1 MKLSTSLL
9 FRLVSRFKNYMILRK
24 IEKFL
29 KWGIWFKS
37 RNIKPRI
44 SIWWRET
51 FLVWGKSSQ
60 GSVDRLALVPNCKFH
75 PYSRFEAVSGQL
87 SDQVRPRIPG
97 KAWHWYGFDFGDG
110 QFYKEPGTIY
120 RNNIDQGEF
129 SHSH

>member
-24 IEKFL
+24 IEKFF

-51 FLVWGKSSQ
+51 FLVWGKPSQ
-60 GSVDRLALVPNCKFH
+60 GSMDRLALDQTVHFIPT
-75 PYSRFEAVSGQL
+75 
-87 SDQVRPRIPG
+87 SDSERSS
-97 KAWHWYGFDFGDG
+97 D
-110 QFYKEPGTIY
+110 
-120 RNNIDQGEF
+120 N
-129 SHSH
+129 